1 MTFFSP
7 ASAPPVN
14 VVATQSTSP
23 TSVKIS
29 WSPPSDGDDIITGY
43 RIFYGSGQSLL
54 VPLYYVT
61 SIVIHENPPGVGQTV
76 SIRSES
82 TQLPSK
88 LINVTVNIAGRLGL
102 LKLMIMLVYSM
113 INIPSYIL
121 IIR

>member
-1 MTFFSP
+1 MQLAIKCSDLFSP
-7 ASAPPVN
+7 ASSPPVN

-43 RIFYGSGQSLL
+43 RIFYGSGQSRL

-61 SIVIHENPPGVGQTV
+61 STVILENPPGVGQTV

-82 TQLPSK
+82 TQLPSE
-88 LINVTVNIAGRLGL
+88 LINVTVNIAGRLGVI
-102 LKLMIMLVYSM
+102 KS
-113 INIPSYIL
+113 
-121 IIR
+121 